1 MPDIKRETSSEQ
13 IDSWLKTLL
22 NRCDIGVVRFRD
34 GSNGLL
40 NVPNKYVRIIDAMH
54 VAMCNL
60 AAGEALPAFTDH
72 EAPKRPARA
81 RKRPMHR

>member
-13 IDSWLKTLL
+13 IDSWLRTLL
-22 NRCDIGVVRFRD
+22 NRRN

-60 AAGEALPAFTDH
+60 AAGEALPAFTDP